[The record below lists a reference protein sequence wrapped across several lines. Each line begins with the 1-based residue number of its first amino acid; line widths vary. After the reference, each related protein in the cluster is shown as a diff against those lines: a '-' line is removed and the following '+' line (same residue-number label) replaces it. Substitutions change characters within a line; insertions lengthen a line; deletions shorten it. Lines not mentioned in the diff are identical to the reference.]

1 MKIKIHKEAIE
12 LQTKLEDILND
23 IFEEGVE
30 LSMALTGKLKVS
42 IDSNYICFNKDY
54 KTVDYIR
61 YEGDY
66 NILID
71 YINKLISVFDYYKS
85 DFDNLMD
92 SYENIS
98 KLK

>member
-1 MKIKIHKEAIE
+1 M
-12 LQTKLEDILND
+12 QN
-23 IFEEGVE
+23 
-30 LSMALTGKLKVS
+30 
-42 IDSNYICFNKDY
+42 
-54 KTVDYIR
+54 
-61 YEGDY
+61 
-66 NILID
+66 D